1 MLVGGVNSAV
11 RAFRAVGGTP
21 RFIARAEGAY
31 MWDVENRRYID
42 YLGSW
47 GPMIVGHS
55 HPKVVAAVRE
65 AVGPHIALAIDFHHR
80 LSPVEAAA
88 PLYVGPETPP
98 SAVPS
103 AASPVLP
110 ENVQWNGG
118 YMAAPEVYGYTYP
131 TQDMAEWQQQHQP
144 QQSIHHHPQQ
154 QSPTQQVQPQLHHQ
168 HQHVHGHM
176 QGLSVDM
183 SQVQYG
189 GYEHVGHPQMAA
201 HPHHAQYVHSPIQQ
215 THPMHA
221 SDPTTSWNYLF
232 AQFNQV

>member
-1 MLVGGVNSAV
+1 MAAKQAANGAAAQMSPDGSSDDMTIKEEDEELAALGGKTRLIS
-11 RAFRAVGGTP
+11 RKSP
-21 RFIARAEGAY
+21 AY
-31 MWDVENRRYID
+31 SSPSPQASSQQSSV
-42 YLGSW
+42 
-47 GPMIVGHS
+47 
-55 HPKVVAAVRE
+55 
-65 AVGPHIALAIDFHHR
+65 
-80 LSPVEAAA
+80 SPVEAAA

-189 GYEHVGHPQMAA
+189 GYEHAGHPQMAA